1 MKIWTLAGI
10 ALSAALTVSVA
21 GGPAFAAPKQAK
33 VCKALA
39 VVDPDNDGQLDLSE
53 AKAAAG
59 KLFARLDPDKDG
71 TLDKREL
78 RGRLS
83 PRELAAADP
92 DKDKT
97 LDKAEFTAIVEA
109 RFKAANTDKDTTI
122 ECKELGSAAGRALL
136 RVLR

>member
-1 MKIWTLAGI
+1 MKKLASI
-10 ALSAALTVSVA
+10 ALTSIMALGAIALPALAASKPAPKVCAAL
-21 GGPAFAAPKQAK
+21 AA
-33 VCKALA
+33 
-39 VVDPDNDGQLDLSE
+39 VDPDNDGQLDMGE

-83 PRELAAADP
+83 PREIASADP

-97 LDKAEFTAIVEA
+97 IDKAEFMAVVEA
-109 RFKAANTDKDTTI
+109 RFKAANKDKDATI
-122 ECKELGSAAGRALL
+122 ECKELGGAAGRALL